1 MASVNRVYSALKDL
15 VNKDQKG
22 FVSPAVFNEFAA
34 AAQMN
39 IYNRLFDEGRNA
51 MRFRRAGIDQ
61 GRDKSKEKQI
71 QEDLSVFA
79 KKENISKVNGV
90 FAKPTSLGRIIS
102 VNTKSTYALGS
113 FLGTQIDLVY
123 NQEDID
129 RILASNLSKPT
140 SESPVALVSSDI
152 EVFPTT
158 INRIDLRYYKLPE
171 GTNPTTGA
179 KIASQPSF
187 GYSTAVPGVEIY
199 SPANSVDFE
208 LPKHYYV
215 DLVVEIAKMIGVNLR
230 DSDVVNYATAEK
242 QIEETK

>member
-1 MASVNRVYSALKDL
+1 MASVNRVYSTLKGL

-22 FVSPAVFNEFAA
+22 FVTPSIFNEFASV
-34 AAQMN
+34 AQMN

-61 GRDKSKEKQI
+61 GRDKAKEKQM

-79 KKENISKVNGV
+79 KKTNISKANGV
-90 FAKPTSLGRIIS
+90 FAKPSDLGRIIS
-102 VNTKSTYALGS
+102 INTKSTYALGS

-129 RILASNLSKPT
+129 RILASNLSQPT
-140 SESPVALVSSDI
+140 SESPVALISSDI

-158 INRIDLRYYKLPE
+158 INRVDLRYYKLPE

-179 KIASQPSF
+179 KVSSQPSF
-187 GYSTAVPGVEIY
+187 GYSTAVAGVEIY
-199 SPANSVDFE
+199 SPGNSVDFE
-208 LPKHYYV
+208 LPEHYYV

-230 DSDVVNYATAEK
+230 DADVVNYAAAEK
-242 QIEETK
+242 QIEESK

>member
-1 MASVNRVYSALKDL
+1 MASVNRVYSTLKDL

-22 FVSPAVFNEFAA
+22 FVSPAIFNEFAA

-61 GRDKSKEKQI
+61 GRDKSKDKQL

-79 KKENISKVNGV
+79 KKANISKSNGV
-90 FAKPTSLGRIIS
+90 FAKPDDLGRIIS
-102 VNTKSTYALGS
+102 INTKSTYALGS
-113 FLGTQIDLVY
+113 FLGTQVDLVY

-129 RILASNLSKPT
+129 RILASNLSQPT
-140 SESPVALVSSDI
+140 SESPVALISADI

-158 INRIDLRYYKLPE
+158 INRVDLRYYKLPQ
-171 GTNPTTGA
+171 GINPVTNA
-179 KIASQPSF
+179 KVASQPVF
-187 GYSTAVPGVEIY
+187 GYSTAVAGVELY
-199 SPANSVDFE
+199 LPANSVDFE
-208 LPKHYYV
+208 LPEHYYV

-230 DSDVVNYATAEK
+230 DADVVNYATAEK
-242 QIEETK
+242 QIEESK

>member
-1 MASVNRVYSALKDL
+1 MASVNRVYSTLKDL

-61 GRDKSKEKQI
+61 GRDKAKDKQI

-79 KKENISKVNGV
+79 KKINISKSNGV
-90 FAKPTSLGRIIS
+90 FTKPEDLGRIIAL
-102 VNTKSTYALGS
+102 NTKSTYALGA

-129 RILASNLSKPT
+129 RILFSDLSKPT
-140 SESPVALVSSDI
+140 SNAPVALISSDI

-158 INRIDLRYYKLPE
+158 INRVDLRYYKLPE
-171 GTNPTTGA
+171 GTNPTTKA
-179 KIASQPSF
+179 KVASQPRF
-187 GYSTAVPGVEIY
+187 GYLSTVPGVEIY
-199 SPANSVDFE
+199 SPSNSIDFE
-208 LPKHYYV
+208 LPEHYYV

-230 DSDVVNYATAEK
+230 DADVVNYASAEK

>member
-1 MASVNRVYSALKDL
+1 MASVNRVYSTLKDL

-61 GRDKSKEKQI
+61 GRDKAKEKQL

-79 KKENISKVNGV
+79 KKSTLSKSNGV
-90 FAKPTSLGRIIS
+90 FTKPEDLGRIIA

-129 RILASNLSKPT
+129 RILFSDLSKPT
-140 SESPVALVSSDI
+140 SSAPVALVSSDI

-158 INRIDLRYYKLPE
+158 INRIDLRYYKLPQ
-171 GTNPTTGA
+171 GLNTLTGA
-179 KIASQPSF
+179 KIDAQPNF
-187 GYSTAVPGVEIY
+187 GYISAVQGVEIY
-199 SPANSVDFE
+199 SPSNSVDFE
-208 LPKHYYV
+208 LPEHYYPE
-215 DLVVEIAKMIGVNLR
+215 LVVEIAQMIGINLR
-230 DSDVVNYATAEK
+230 DADVAQYAAVEK
-242 QIEETK
+242 QKEENK